1 MGLAACCTTSMRLDT
16 LLSESRPAQW
26 ARSCSAMSRHSSC
39 IVRSSCIHLD
49 TPCRITVG
57 HVSVRCRQKAE
68 VGPPAKVHWARN
80 VSSAAVTSV
89 RKVPAASNKEVKN
102 PCSVSPIMFFSL
114 SSRNGVVKAP
124 AAAEKSPEP
133 VHMLVRR
140 FFKLHS
146 ARKSVCIAEFDSVR

>member
-49 TPCRITVG
+49 TPCWITVG

-68 VGPPAKVHWARN
+68 VGPPAKAHWARN